1 MKIRR
6 NITDNIIVCELKIY
20 DHPKKMKLFTSA
32 KRVFLHSI
40 VLLFAFCSLL
50 LNVPTALA
58 ASVYT
63 APVLYAAA
71 TAPAP
76 TQTVADIDELIAY
89 YRDQKNGISQ
99 NTELSI
105 EQKKEQ
111 LKNINSEIN
120 ALIQDKKAL
129 LAKQ

>member
-1 MKIRR
+1 
-6 NITDNIIVCELKIY
+6 
-20 DHPKKMKLFTSA
+20 MKLFA
-32 KRVFLHSI
+32 AARRAFLHSI

>member
-1 MKIRR
+1 
-6 NITDNIIVCELKIY
+6 
-20 DHPKKMKLFTSA
+20 MKLFTTA
-32 KRVFLHSI
+32 KRAFLHSI

-63 APVLYAAA
+63 APVQYIAYA
-71 TAPAP
+71 TP
-76 TQTVADIDELIAY
+76 TQSVEEIDELIA
-89 YRDQKNGISQ
+89 
-99 NTELSI
+99 I
-105 EQKKEQ
+105 EEKKAQ
-111 LKNINSEIN
+111 LKEINSEIN

>member
-1 MKIRR
+1 
-6 NITDNIIVCELKIY
+6 
-20 DHPKKMKLFTSA
+20 MKLFA
-32 KRVFLHSI
+32 AARRAFLHSI

-76 TQTVADIDELIAY
+76 TQTVEDIDELIKF
-89 YRDQKNGISQ
+89 YRDQKNGISD
-99 NTELSI
+99 NPKLSI
-105 EQKKEQ
+105 EEKKEQ

-120 ALIQDKKAL
+120 ALIKDKKAL
-129 LAKQ
+129 LDKQQ